1 MRSGDSRRDALR
13 AYPVLG
19 LAALLV
25 LAPYGLSVLTSL
37 KTPRQY
43 FTRPPLD
50 PPDPATLA
58 NYSGLG
64 QAGFGRAALVTA
76 LVVAFLLLGQITFSA
91 MAAFAFAHLRFRGR
105 DALFWAYLATLMV
118 PPIATVVPWYLIMGE
133 LGLRGTFWALVLPY
147 VFGSPYAVYLLR
159 ENFRQ
164 IPEELITAAR
174 LDGASA
180 LDVFYHVILPVSRPI
195 LATLALITAVSNWNG
210 FLWPLIATAGPKW
223 QVLSVA
229 TANLQDREVGN
240 WTLVTAATT
249 AAILPLLVCF
259 LLAGKHIVRSIA
271 LTGLK

>member
-1 MRSGDSRRDALR
+1 MRSGSRPGEAAR
-13 AYPVLG
+13 AYLILG
-19 LAALLV
+19 LASLLV
-25 LAPYGLSVLTSL
+25 LAPYALSVLTSFT
-37 KTPRQY
+37 TPQQY
-43 FTRPPLD
+43 FTRPPLALPD
-50 PPDPATLA
+50 PPTAENYLA
-58 NYSGLG
+58 LG

-76 LVVAFLLLGQITFSA
+76 LVVAFLLLGQIVFSA

-118 PPIATVVPWYLIMGE
+118 PPVTAVVPWYLIMGA

-147 VFGSPYAVYLLR
+147 VLGSPYAVYLLR
-159 ENFRQ
+159 EHFRQ

-174 LDGASA
+174 LDGASTF
-180 LDVFYHVILPVSRPI
+180 DVFYHVIMPVSRPV
-195 LATLALITAVSNWNG
+195 LATLALITVVANWNS

-229 TANLQDREVGN
+229 TANLQSREAGN

-249 AAILPLLVCF
+249 VAILPLLVCF
-259 LLAGKHIVRSIA
+259 LLAGRGLVRSIA

>member
-1 MRSGDSRRDALR
+1 MPSGKRDSVS
-13 AYPVLG
+13 AYLVLSI
-19 LAALLV
+19 AALLI
-25 LAPYGLSVLTSL
+25 LAPYALSVLTSL
-37 KTPRQY
+37 KTPQQY

-50 PPDPATLA
+50 FPDPATTA
-58 NYSGLG
+58 NYTALG
-64 QAGFGRAALVTA
+64 HAGFGRAALVTA
-76 LVVAFLLLGQITFSA
+76 LVVAFLVLGQIVFSA

-105 DALFWAYLATLMV
+105 DALFWMYLATLMV
-118 PPIATVVPWYLIMGE
+118 PPVTTVMPWYLIMGE

-147 VFGSPYAVYLLR
+147 VLGSPYAVYLLR

-180 LDVFYHVILPVSRPI
+180 FDVFYHVILPVSRPI
-195 LATLALITAVSNWNG
+195 LATLALITVVANWNG
-210 FLWPLIATAGPKW
+210 FLWPLIATSGPKW

-229 TANLQDREVGN
+229 TANLQSREVGN

-249 AAILPLLVCF
+249 VAILPLLVCF
-259 LLAGKHIVRSIA
+259 ILAGRHIVRSIA